1 MYFNRYLCSTYLFLH
16 NTIFIS
22 DGYYNSFPFYKFF
35 KHMVL
40 NRTNMVK
47 KEIHKNSL
55 DEQGI

>member
-22 DGYYNSFPFYKFF
+22 EGYYNSSPFFKFF

-40 NRTNMVK
+40 NRTNKVK
-47 KEIHKNSL
+47 KEIHKSSL
-55 DEQGI
+55 DE